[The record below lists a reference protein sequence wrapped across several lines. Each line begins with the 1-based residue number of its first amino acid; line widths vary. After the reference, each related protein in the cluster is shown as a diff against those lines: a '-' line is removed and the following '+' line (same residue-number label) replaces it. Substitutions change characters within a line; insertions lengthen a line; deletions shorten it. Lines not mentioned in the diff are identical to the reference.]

1 MTQMDIMKQK
11 NDILME
17 KLYHAEKK
25 AGDMKDAMDSVGGSD
40 SLKDKKIVELAKKNR
55 AM

>member
-1 MTQMDIMKQK
+1 
-11 NDILME
+11 ME

-25 AGDMKDAMDSVGGSD
+25 ATDLKGAMDSVGAGTSSD
-40 SLKDKKIVELAKKNR
+40 LKDKKIVELAKKNR